1 MDTNEAINEARKA
14 LNEAREQREIL
25 ATYQKDLDRRAE
37 TAVNRHLITQMIPAN
52 ILDELCAKYPL
63 YSQERER
70 ANTIVS
76 VKLFVPRTAC
86 AWYLTEC
93 SREGNSYTGFG
104 LAHISETKLG
114 YIDLA
119 ELARLGVNVGGKVI
133 QAVHRDKNFTPCT
146 LSEAAKTE
154 PLISEWLK
162 FMGWNEPPRLQ

>member
-14 LNEAREQREIL
+14 LNEAKEQREIV
-25 ATYQKDLDRRAE
+25 E

-76 VKLFVPRTAC
+76 VKLFVPRTTC

-104 LAHISETKLG
+104 LAHISETELG